1 MSYKIVYHYGHC
13 DVYIDGEFYC
23 SADNED
29 EALREI
35 SKYEYSHDCI
45 REV

>member
-1 MSYKIVYHYGHC
+1 MPYKIVYKYGHC
-13 DVYIDGEFYC
+13 EVYIDGEFYC

-35 SKYEYSHDCI
+35 EAYEDAHAC
-45 REV
+45 VQV